1 MKLPVYWV
9 KPFYRDSEAP
19 GQRGLIQVSPSSLP
33 LINGGFLSPLHFFEG
48 LK

>member
-1 MKLPVYWV
+1 MKLPVYWI

-19 GQRGLIQVSPSSLP
+19 GQRGLTFVVATDKWRFSISPP
-33 LINGGFLSPLHFFEG
+33 LFED